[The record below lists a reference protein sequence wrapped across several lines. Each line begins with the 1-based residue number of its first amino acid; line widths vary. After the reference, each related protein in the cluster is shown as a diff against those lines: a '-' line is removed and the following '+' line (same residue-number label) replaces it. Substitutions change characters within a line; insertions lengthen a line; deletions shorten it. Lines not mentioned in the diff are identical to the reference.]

1 MKKRLK
7 AILLLILVLVI
18 WVVLYLSF
26 GWWRRN
32 DNIEVPST
40 PDVDLDVV
48 EPTEPIKLEE
58 EEWNFEEDVMKD
70 LEWFFNNTN
79 WYENIEG
86 EYWFTDAELE

>member
-1 MKKRLK
+1 M
-7 AILLLILVLVI
+7 
-18 WVVLYLSF
+18 LYLSF

-40 PDVDLDVV
+40 PDVDLDVA

-58 EEWNFEEDVMKD
+58 EEWDFEEDVMKD

-86 EYWFTDAELE
+86 EYWFTDVELE

>member
-7 AILLLILVLVI
+7 AVLLLILVLI
-18 WVVLYLSF
+18 IGVVFYLSF
-26 GWWRRN
+26 WWRRI
-32 DNIEVPST
+32 DNIKDQPSAPEDIIET
-40 PDVDLDVV
+40 WEETDLINLDD
-48 EPTEPIKLEE
+48 

>member
-7 AILLLILVLVI
+7 VVLSLILLLVI

-40 PDVDLDVV
+40 PDVNLDVA

-58 EEWNFEEDVMKD
+58 EEWDFEEDVMKD

>member
-7 AILLLILVLVI
+7 VVLLLILLLVI

-26 GWWRRN
+26 WGRRN
-32 DNIEVPST
+32 DSVKNEPTTPEV
-40 PDVDLDVV
+40 VV
-48 EPTEPIKLEE
+48 ETWEVSEPISLEE
-58 EEWNFEEDVMKD
+58 EEWDFEEDVMKD
-70 LEWFFNNTN
+70 LEWFFNSTN

>member
-40 PDVDLDVV
+40 PDVDLDVA

-58 EEWNFEEDVMKD
+58 EEWDFEEDVMKD

>member
-58 EEWNFEEDVMKD
+58 EEWDFEEDVMKD